1 MQVGTAL
8 RHHIARNRF
17 GQYCVPVESLH
28 RPCAL
33 TVLRGGV
40 WEAATLKAIEAHYAG
55 GDIVTGGT
63 YFGDFLPCLAR
74 MANARGARVWG
85 FEPVTVNYLCASVTC
100 GLNALTNC
108 TLTHAGMGEKPGEL
122 VMRTRDKKGR
132 SLGGGAR
139 IAPGPKGAGG
149 AAGGGA
155 AGFDTVRI
163 LPIDA
168 VVGER
173 PVGLI
178 QLDTE
183 GHEIAAL
190 QGAAETIARCRPL
203 LVLEGHGGADLAAEP
218 FLQDLAA
225 RHGYRTIDRQDQN
238 VFLAAGG

>member
-33 TVLRGGV
+33 TIMRGGV
-40 WEAATLKAIEAHYAG
+40 WEAATLKAIEAHYTG

-74 MANARGARVWG
+74 LADAQGARVWG
-85 FEPVTVNYLCASVTC
+85 FEPVTVNYLCASVTR

-108 TLTHAGMGEKPGEL
+108 TLTHAGMGAEPGEL

-132 SLGGGAR
+132 ALGGGAR
-139 IAPGPKGAGG
+139 IAPEPKEGG
-149 AAGGGA
+149 NAAR
-155 AGFDTVRI
+155 GFDTVRI

-190 QGAAETIARCRPL
+190 QGAAGTIARCRPL
-203 LVLEGHGGADLAAEP
+203 LVLEGHGGADLPADP

-225 RHGYRTIDRQDQN
+225 RHGYRAIDRQDQN
-238 VFLAAGG
+238 VFLAAQG